1 MKIKIINLLRENAR
15 ISVAEI
21 AEQLGAE
28 EKKVSK
34 TIKKLETDNII
45 KGYKVILNEEALN
58 EKLVRALIELKVTP
72 QRDGGFDRVA
82 KRLSRFPEVTDC
94 YLISGDYDLGL
105 EVKGDSLQDVAAFVS
120 EKLSTI
126 NGVISTATLF
136 LLKKYKESGKILS
149 EEEEYEKLKISP

>member
-1 MKIKIINLLRENAR
+1 MKTKIINLLRKNAR
-15 ISVAEI
+15 ISAAEI

-28 EKKVSK
+28 EGKVSK
-34 TIKKLETDNII
+34 IIKKLETDNVI
-45 KGYKVILNEEALN
+45 KGYKVIINEEALN
-58 EKLVRALIELKVTP
+58 EKVVRALIEVKVTP